1 MPQVALGLQDP
12 VLRPPPAET
21 QMTMTQKERT
31 RGHLIKLHV
40 VQFSCL
46 GIWHIQAQESMATVC
61 TKGWSRAIDF
71 IHISSPLLFQGEPSQ
86 TWQPA
91 EGGHK
96 SSHHR
101 GSDSDP

>member
-21 QMTMTQKERT
+21 QMTMTQNERT

-40 VQFSCL
+40 VQFSWL
-46 GIWHIQAQESMATVC
+46 GTWHIQAQESMATVC

-71 IHISSPLLFQGEPSQ
+71 IHVSSPLLFQEPSR
-86 TWQPA
+86 TWQQT
-91 EGGHK
+91 EGGRK

-101 GSDSDP
+101 GSDSDL